1 MGGIEIMTEK
11 YRPVLTAMFQNFIVF
26 LFTYVITI
34 LCAYML
40 GAPAEEPTGKW
51 MESEP
56 LINTIAATTIT
67 YCLSIILKNLFVTK
81 RTMYFT
87 IISIGL
93 SIIYTLVYVATH
105 NKVMTVQWFWV
116 GTFVLIAFSLI
127 SEMEAIFHT
136 HTFVN
141 KKRYFEMFSA

>member
-1 MGGIEIMTEK
+1 MTEK

-26 LFTYVITI
+26 AFTYVITI

-40 GAPAEEPTGKW
+40 GAPVEESTGKW
-51 MESEP
+51 MESET

-136 HTFVN
+136 QTFVN